1 MLDYIIR
8 RLLISIP
15 VLLGVATLT
24 FFLIHFVPGDPIDL
38 MLGDTAASVDKEAL
52 RKDLGLDLPLSK
64 QYIHFIGGIITMDL
78 GKSLFSRQSVA
89 KEIAERVPATAEL
102 ALAAVLV
109 SLCIGIPLGVIA
121 AIRQYGVIDNMVLIT
136 GLLGMSLPGFW
147 TGPMMILIFSIYLD
161 IFPVSGRGDITYVV
175 LPAVCLGLSLS
186 AILMRMTRASMLEVI
201 KEDYIRTAVSKGV
214 SKTQIYFK
222 HALRNA
228 LMPVITIVGLQFGA
242 LLTGTVITETI
253 FDWPGVGS
261 LFYEAI
267 QQRNYPLVQGCVLFI
282 SFTYVFVN
290 LVTDVAYAFV
300 NPKVRLS

>member
-1 MLDYIIR
+1 
-8 RLLISIP
+8 
-15 VLLGVATLT
+15 
-24 FFLIHFVPGDPIDL
+24 
-38 MLGDTAASVDKEAL
+38 
-52 RKDLGLDLPLSK
+52 
-64 QYIHFIGGIITMDL
+64 
-78 GKSLFSRQSVA
+78 
-89 KEIAERVPATAEL
+89 
-102 ALAAVLV
+102 
-109 SLCIGIPLGVIA
+109 
-121 AIRQYGVIDNMVLIT
+121 
-136 GLLGMSLPGFW
+136 MSLPGFW

-161 IFPVSGRGDITYVV
+161 IFPVSGRGGIEHVI

-201 KEDYIRTAVSKGV
+201 KEDYIRTALSKGV
-214 SKTQIYFK
+214 SKPMIYFK

-253 FDWPGVGS
+253 FDWPGIGS

-290 LVTDVAYAFV
+290 LVTDVSYAFA

>member
-1 MLDYIIR
+1 MFNYIIR
-8 RLLISIP
+8 RFLVAIP
-15 VLLGVATLT
+15 VLLGVATIT
-24 FFLIHFVPGDPIDL
+24 FFLIHMVPGDPIDL
-38 MLGDTAASVDKEAL
+38 MLGDTASSIDKESL
-52 RKDLGLDLPLSK
+52 RKDLGLDQPLSK
-64 QYIHFIGGIITMDL
+64 QYTNFMVGIFTLDL

-89 KEIAERVPATAEL
+89 KEIAERIPATAEL
-102 ALAAVLV
+102 AFSAIFIALL
-109 SLCIGIPLGVIA
+109 IGIPLGVFA
-121 AIRQYGVIDNMVLIT
+121 AIKQYGALDNTVLVS

-161 IFPVSGRGDITYVV
+161 IFPVSGRGGIEHVI

-201 KEDYIRTAVSKGV
+201 KEDYIRTALSKGV
-214 SKTQIYFK
+214 SKPMIYFK

-253 FDWPGVGS
+253 FDWPGIGS

-290 LVTDVAYAFV
+290 LVTDVSYAFA